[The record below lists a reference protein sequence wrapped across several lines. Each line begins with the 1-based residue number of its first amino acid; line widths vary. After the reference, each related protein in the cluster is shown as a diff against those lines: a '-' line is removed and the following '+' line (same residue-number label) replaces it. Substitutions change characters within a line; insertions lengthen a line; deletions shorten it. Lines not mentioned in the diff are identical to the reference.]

1 MTQAPPPRYFKEG
14 GKREAQVMNQ
24 LALQGSWQNSK
35 AGVDAHS
42 QQGPLI
48 HNPLGLC

>member
-24 LALQGSWQNSK
+24 LALQ
-35 AGVDAHS
+35 D
-42 QQGPLI
+42 
-48 HNPLGLC
+48 LGRTPRRVLTRILRKVH